1 MSASSTPLLAVF
13 WDELLFTGCW
23 VFGRWQKVS
32 KTKFFA
38 DASII
43 ESAYILKASTENFA
57 KVQYLKTRTEVMM
70 DPITRQLKK
79 RRLWNCWCCLRWRG
93 WRWWW
98 EWGTLTNI
106 VGGAN
111 DFLDLFAFLDD
122 SADLSITY
130 MLSRS
135 KPDGYL
141 QFKPRGHTVWSR
153 SWETRSSAQYSAAL
167 CPGGRCSW
175 KCDKFRVL
183 SKYVGISCNA
193 RFPWR
198 KENSTWRGC
207 KTRPPTAAAW
217 SLGRPGN
224 VET

>member
-1 MSASSTPLLAVF
+1 MWKF
-13 WDELLFTGCW
+13 
-23 VFGRWQKVS
+23 R
-32 KTKFFA
+32 TK
-38 DASII
+38 
-43 ESAYILKASTENFA
+43 
-57 KVQYLKTRTEVMM
+57 VMM

-79 RRLWNCWCCLRWRG
+79 DDCGTADAACDDEDEEWS
-93 WRWWW
+93 

-153 SWETRSSAQYSAAL
+153 SWETRSSAQYSVAW

-198 KENSTWRGC
+198 KETSTWRGC
-207 KTRPPTAAAW
+207 KTPPPTAAAW